1 MYILYCAIISDDFG
15 MIALIC
21 YTYIFLYLTI
31 MYEICRACQSLWK
44 CSSNFRPVVFDLQ
57 AETSGSKPTGAK
69 HMEFPSRAQHP
80 LELVIFLM
88 GRQEG
93 TWFEGTPI
101 FIKRPTTLAAH
112 LEPQS
117 VQFSAIFS

>member
-1 MYILYCAIISDDFG
+1 MYIRYCAIISDDFG

-69 HMEFPSRAQHP
+69 RMEFPA
-80 LELVIFLM
+80 
-88 GRQEG
+88 
-93 TWFEGTPI
+93 
-101 FIKRPTTLAAH
+101 
-112 LEPQS
+112 EPNILWNWS
-117 VQFSAIFS
+117 FF